1 MKHLLIICS
10 LITCG
15 IAGANAQTLY
25 MPREVKE
32 AFKKETRS
40 MDGKPGKNYWQN
52 YGRYNITVTATPPDR
67 NIKGSET
74 IMYVNNS
81 TDTIRNPVIKLFLNI
96 HKPGAPRNI
105 GARADYLTDGVQ
117 MDKVTVNNEA
127 ISMEKQSQCIYISV
141 YAFTKTTGTTR
152 FLCSLH
158 STGIIKYHCKVT
170 AKA

>member
-1 MKHLLIICS
+1 MKRLLVLYSFIGSSIIC
-10 LITCG
+10 
-15 IAGANAQTLY
+15 ANAQTLY
-25 MPREVKE
+25 MPREVKD

-81 TDTIRNPVIKLFLNI
+81 SDTIHNPTIKLFLNI
-96 HKPGAPRNI
+96 HKPGAPRNR

-117 MDKVTVNNEA
+117 MDKVTVNNQPYQWRSNPNTFTFQ
-127 ISMEKQSQCIYISV
+127 SMKLP
-141 YAFTKTTGTTR
+141 KPLGTTR
-152 FLCSLH
+152 FCAAYIRLALSN
-158 STGIIKYHCKVT
+158 IIT
-170 AKA
+170 E